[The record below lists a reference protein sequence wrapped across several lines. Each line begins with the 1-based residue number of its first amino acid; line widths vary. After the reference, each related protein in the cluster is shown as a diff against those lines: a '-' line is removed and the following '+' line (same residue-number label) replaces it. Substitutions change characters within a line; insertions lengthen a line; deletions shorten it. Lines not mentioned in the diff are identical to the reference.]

1 MRKGYKVLVIIGIC
15 LIAAGLTISIITLAI
30 NGFRVNRLLPTNPEE
45 SEINRIEQTI
55 TEKVDNI
62 KIEAVEDNVI
72 LMKADDGVFR
82 VLYAERANVKYT
94 FSVTNGTLKL
104 SRNDVDWSRPGNWL
118 SNLIE
123 NIQDGLYGATRDII
137 IYLPETSYKT
147 LELTSVSGNI
157 VLEENFSFVN
167 AALTDVSGNIT
178 LRGINPTGTLAI
190 ATTSGNIFIENVNS
204 GMTTFAAVSGAVT
217 LKNSVFESITGST
230 VSGEVVLEYIEAEN
244 LDFETTSGDVTGR
257 VREAQDFH
265 CETTSGEISVPT
277 GGTNPWYIETVSG
290 DINITK

>member
-15 LIAAGLTISIITLAI
+15 LIAAGLIISIITLAI
-30 NGFRVNRLLPTNPEE
+30 NGFQFRRLLPIHSEE
-45 SEINRIEQTI
+45 SEVNRIEQTI

-104 SRNDVDWSRPGNWL
+104 SRNDVDWSKPGNWL

-147 LELTSVSGNI
+147 LELTSVSGDI
-157 VLEENFSFVN
+157 VSEESFSFVN
-167 AALTDVSGNIT
+167 AALTNVSGDIT
-178 LRGINPTGTLAI
+178 LRGINPTGALAI
-190 ATTSGNIFIENVNS
+190 ATTSGNIFIENVNAD
-204 GMTTFAAVSGAVT
+204 MTSFAAVSGEVT
-217 LKNSVFESITGST
+217 LKNSVFTSITGST
-230 VSGEVVLEYIEAEN
+230 VSGDVVLEYIEAED
-244 LDFETTSGDVTGR
+244 LDFETTSGDVSGR
-257 VREAQDFH
+257 IREAQDFH